1 MNLCFSVFIGEN
13 IVFPLRFSI
22 LSRKMSG
29 KTGKLCGKLGDFGG
43 NTWNIIGSKSKM
55 KGYSFIALFIALF
68 QLSFLVL
75 YNSCL

>member
-29 KTGKLCGKLGDFGG
+29 KTGKLCGKSGDFGG
-43 NTWNIIGSKSKM
+43 NTWNIIDSNKQDES
-55 KGYSFIALFIALF
+55 L
-68 QLSFLVL
+68 
-75 YNSCL
+75 

>member
-29 KTGKLCGKLGDFGG
+29 KTGKLCGKSGDFGG
-43 NTWNIIGSKSKM
+43 NTWNIIGSNKEDER
-55 KGYSFIALFIALF
+55 L
-68 QLSFLVL
+68 
-75 YNSCL
+75 

>member
-29 KTGKLCGKLGDFGG
+29 KTGKLCGKSGDYGG
-43 NTWNIIGSKSKM
+43 NTWNIIDSNKQDES
-55 KGYSFIALFIALF
+55 L
-68 QLSFLVL
+68 
-75 YNSCL
+75 

>member
-29 KTGKLCGKLGDFGG
+29 KTGKLCGKSGDFGG
-43 NTWNIIGSKSKM
+43 NTWNIIGSNKQDES
-55 KGYSFIALFIALF
+55 L
-68 QLSFLVL
+68 
-75 YNSCL
+75 

>member
-29 KTGKLCGKLGDFGG
+29 KTGKLCGKTGDFGG
-43 NTWNIIGSKSKM
+43 NTWNIIDSNKQDES
-55 KGYSFIALFIALF
+55 L
-68 QLSFLVL
+68 
-75 YNSCL
+75 

>member
-29 KTGKLCGKLGDFGG
+29 KTGKLCGKSGDFGG
-43 NTWNIIGSKSKM
+43 NTWNIIDSNKQDDS
-55 KGYSFIALFIALF
+55 L
-68 QLSFLVL
+68 
-75 YNSCL
+75 

>member
-29 KTGKLCGKLGDFGG
+29 KTGKLCGKSGDFGG
-43 NTWNIIGSKSKM
+43 NKWNIIGSNKQDES
-55 KGYSFIALFIALF
+55 L
-68 QLSFLVL
+68 
-75 YNSCL
+75 